1 MGFSIVMSR
10 QFIYIY
16 IYLEEIAGWSRDS
29 CFFLNGCAFF
39 GRDDM
44 SGVHCDGK
52 FGIPA
57 LLGKLMLSLSWVAG
71 ECGGNQNPRRAL
83 ACHQSQGFFLR
94 FL

>member
-1 MGFSIVMSR
+1 M
-10 QFIYIY
+10 
-16 IYLEEIAGWSRDS
+16 
-29 CFFLNGCAFF
+29 FFFEWLCLF
-39 GRDDM
+39 GREDM

-83 ACHQSQGFFLR
+83 ACHQSQGFFWR

>member
-1 MGFSIVMSR
+1 MLDGAEIHV
-10 QFIYIY
+10 FI
-16 IYLEEIAGWSRDS
+16 
-29 CFFLNGCAFF
+29 FLNGYAFF

-71 ECGGNQNPRRAL
+71 ECTWGESKPT
-83 ACHQSQGFFLR
+83 QSPGLSSKPGFFLR
-94 FL
+94 F